1 MLDTNSSTI
10 CIITI
15 CINIIIYI
23 IKYFNNL
30 LSQFTVIVH
39 LHLLLIVIL

>member
-1 MLDTNSSTI
+1 MLDTNASTI